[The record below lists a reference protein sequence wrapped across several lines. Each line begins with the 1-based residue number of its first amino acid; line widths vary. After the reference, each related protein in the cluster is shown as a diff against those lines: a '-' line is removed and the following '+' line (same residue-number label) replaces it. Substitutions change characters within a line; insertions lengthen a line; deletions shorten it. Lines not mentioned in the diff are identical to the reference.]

1 MYQAIEEFT
10 VDVSYRGNSGA
21 VHGTTQI
28 GSDFAWRVLEE
39 IDYGLILVD
48 PEGAVQH
55 ANHLARHELAQ
66 ARFLLVDAGT
76 VTSQS
81 LLQRDEVAR
90 GIRLAARGRRQML
103 NLRSAKESL
112 PVACVPLF
120 QPYEGESASVLLML
134 GRQTGVRN
142 LALSFFA
149 REHRLSPTEE
159 AVLRALC
166 DGLAVHEIAAAHGV
180 CESTLRTQVRALR
193 DKTDSCSIRQLVQR
207 VAALPPVV
215 PCGLRGGTVP
225 QSAQRIQARPC

>member
-1 MYQAIEEFT
+1 MDLATTFFAN
-10 VDVSYRGNSGA
+10 DVPTRAPRHAERN
-21 VHGTTQI
+21 TP
-28 GSDFAWRVLEE
+28 DPEFAWRALEE
-39 IDYGLILVD
+39 IDYGLMLVSPD
-48 PEGAVQH
+48 GRVQH
-55 ANHLARHELAQ
+55 ANHLARHEVAR
-66 ARFLLVDAGT
+66 ARFLRIERGM

-81 LLQRDEVAR
+81 PQQTEEVAR

-103 NLRSAKESL
+103 SLRHAKESL

-134 GRQTGVRN
+134 ARRPGSKN

-166 DGLAVHEIAAAHGV
+166 DGLDVHEIALAHGV
-180 CESTLRTQVRALR
+180 CESTLRTQVRSLR
-193 DKTDSCSIRQLVQR
+193 DKTDSGSIRQLVQR

-215 PCGLRGGTVP
+215 PCGLRGDPSV
-225 QSAQRIQARPC
+225 SID

>member
-1 MYQAIEEFT
+1 MDLATIAFT
-10 VDVSYRGNSGA
+10 NDVPAAPGRN
-21 VHGTTQI
+21 TPNPE
-28 GSDFAWRVLEE
+28 FAWRVLEE

-134 GRQTGVRN
+134 GRQTGMQN

-166 DGLAVHEIAAAHGV
+166 DGSAVHEIAVAHGV

-193 DKTDSCSIRQLVQR
+193 DKTDSTSIRQLVQR

-225 QSAQRIQARPC
+225 QSAR

>member
-1 MYQAIEEFT
+1 MDLATTFFAN
-10 VDVSYRGNSGA
+10 DVPTRAPRYAERN
-21 VHGTTQI
+21 TP
-28 GSDFAWRVLEE
+28 DPEFAWRALEE
-39 IDYGLILVD
+39 IDYGLMLVS
-48 PEGAVQH
+48 PAGLVQH
-55 ANHLARHELAQ
+55 ANHLARHELAR
-66 ARFLLVDAGT
+66 ARFLRIERGM

-81 LLQRDEVAR
+81 PQQKEEVAR

-103 NLRSAKESL
+103 SLRHARESL

-134 GRQTGVRN
+134 ARRTGSKN

-166 DGLAVHEIAAAHGV
+166 DGLDVHEIAVAHGV
-180 CESTLRTQVRALR
+180 CESTLRTQVRSLR
-193 DKTDSCSIRQLVQR
+193 DKTDSGSIRQLVQR

-215 PCGLRGGTVP
+215 PCGLRGDSPSLSTD
-225 QSAQRIQARPC
+225 